1 MLAVCSWACV
11 CLFLSERL
19 ERNERHHV
27 LQHLSCKEKNPAVSK
42 DFPAFSTLSLFS
54 EVIVGLG
61 IFTSNEIGSTRVRE
75 KLDRKGITLVVLGGG
90 ECKKMMAGC
99 ITIP

>member
-11 CLFLSERL
+11 CLFLLERL

-27 LQHLSCKEKNPAVSK
+27 LQHLSCKEKNPAQSPK
-42 DFPAFSTLSLFS
+42 ISLHFLLDLFS

-75 KLDRKGITLVVLGGG
+75 KLGRKGITLVVLGGG